1 MGKVVVEFGEFLLLN
16 FLKDDGDVGG
26 FVGVV
31 TGDELGG
38 EGLAFASLHT
48 SEGLFEAFNEITL
61 TDAVG
66 QTLGFG
72 FLDFLT
78 VDGGGEIEGDEVA
91 FLGSAVYALEGSE
104 TLAEVTEALL
114 GDFVGG
120 ATGIHGDLLAG
131 EVRHGDFGAAV
142 HLGGEFDE
150 VGVIDLGDIN
160 FGSGEG
166 LHVVFATCFF
176 VAARHHVVDDLLEH
190 CATADVVFD
199 QLGGSVT
206 LTEAGNVDLRRDSLV
221 SLVEFFLELLE
232 GNLNNQLH
240 VGGGELL
247 NSAFHG
253 IVLLVYRGHVDGFKF
268 WSG

>member
-1 MGKVVVEFGEFLLLN
+1 MGQ
-16 FLKDDGDVGG
+16 
-26 FVGVV
+26 
-31 TGDELGG
+31 
-38 EGLAFASLHT
+38 A
-48 SEGLFEAFNEITL
+48 
-61 TDAVG
+61 
-66 QTLGFG
+66 LGFS
-72 FLDFLT
+72 FFDFLT
-78 VDGGGEIEGDEVA
+78 VDGGGEVEGDKVA
-91 FLGSAVYALEGSE
+91 FLGSAVNAFEGG
-104 TLAEVTEALL
+104 EALTEIAEAL
-114 GDFVGG
+114 FGDFVGG
-120 ATGIHGDLLAG
+120 ATRIHGDLLAG
-131 EVRHGDFGAAV
+131 KVRHSDLGAAV
-142 HLGGEFDE
+142 HLGREFDE

-160 FGSGEG
+160 FGGGEG
-166 LHVVFATCFF
+166 LHVVFATCLF

-190 CATADVVFD
+190 CAAADVVFD